1 MCLPSD
7 ALLQQLPSYWVS
19 LTLGMGYHF
28 MAAPAKNSRC
38 SLPWM
43 RGISLLPS
51 FCNIILRLHALKDL
65 KTRRG
70 TNKRELEA
78 DSLKILSKE
87 SVDERDVSLGL
98 DS

>member
-1 MCLPSD
+1 
-7 ALLQQLPSYWVS
+7 
-19 LTLGMGYHF
+19 
-28 MAAPAKNSRC
+28 
-38 SLPWM
+38 M